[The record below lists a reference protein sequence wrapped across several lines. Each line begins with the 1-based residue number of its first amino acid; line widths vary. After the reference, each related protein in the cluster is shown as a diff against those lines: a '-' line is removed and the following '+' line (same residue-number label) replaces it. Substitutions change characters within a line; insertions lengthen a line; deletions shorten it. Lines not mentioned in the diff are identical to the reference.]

1 MKQKKMILDVNEK
14 PHIAKWIV
22 LAFQHVFAMFGATV
36 LVPLLVNA
44 SAGTEVLSTGVTLL
58 ASGIGTLIYI
68 LCTRGK
74 SPVYL
79 GSSFA
84 FISPLIAAYALGG
97 MSGAMT
103 GIMIVGLIYIIV
115 ATIIHFTGKKWINK
129 LLPPVVIGP
138 MIMIIG
144 LSLASTAVGNIG
156 LASEQIDWKIV
167 VVALFTFL
175 VTALCAVRG
184 RKFFKVIPFLVGIV
198 SGYILSIC
206 LGLVDFTAVKEASFF
221 SLPNFSIP
229 FLHYNPNFLIGI
241 TMAPIALVTIAEHIG
256 DHKALSS
263 IIGKDLIEEPGLDKT
278 LLGDGLATFV
288 AGALGAPANT
298 TYGENTAVVG
308 MTKVASVWVIGLAAI
323 IAMILG
329 FLGKFTALIS
339 SIPWAVLGG
348 VTVLLY
354 GFIAVNGLKVLIE
367 SKTDF
372 GKTKNVVVASAMLV
386 LGLGGAAIS
395 FVSGNVT
402 VSISGMS
409 LAAIVGILL
418 NLLLPNEKE
427 EVTAEPEKCECKEC
441 NCESADGKV
450 AGKDEIVKVDELKQE
465 INEIL
470 KDEVD
475 EVVEED
481 SKEEKNEEKIEETQI
496 VLEEVLKET
505 MDETEI
511 EKIEPKEVVE
521 LKHPLVEHKLAILRD
536 KNTGTKEFREIVS
549 ELATMLCY
557 EAMKNADTYE
567 EEIETPIQKTKV
579 NKIDEN
585 NYVFLPILRAGTGM
599 LDGIINIM
607 PNAKIGHIGMYRDE
621 ETFKPTMY
629 FFKVP
634 KNIEDKEVIVLDP
647 MVATGGSIIDTV
659 EQLKQKGV
667 KKIKV
672 LCIILAPEGL
682 KAINEKY
689 PDVQIYC
696 TKIDERLNEKAY
708 IVPGL
713 GDAGDRIFG
722 TK

>member
-1 MKQKKMILDVNEK
+1 MEKRKMILDVNER
-14 PHIAKWIV
+14 PHIAKWII

-44 SAGTEVLSTGVTLL
+44 AAGTEFLSTGVTLL

-103 GIMIVGLIYIIV
+103 GIMIVGLIYVVV

-144 LSLASTAVGNIG
+144 LSLASTAVANIG
-156 LASEQIDWKIV
+156 LASDNIDWKIV

-175 VTALCAVRG
+175 VTAICAVRG
-184 RKFFKVIPFLVGIV
+184 RKFFKVIPFLIGIV

-221 SLPNFSIP
+221 SLPSFSIP

-278 LLGDGLATFV
+278 LMGDGIATFV
-288 AGALGAPANT
+288 AGVLGAPANT

-367 SKTDF
+367 SQTDF

-427 EVTAEPEKCECKEC
+427 DVVAEAEKCECSEC
-441 NCESADGKV
+441 NCSSNDGKV
-450 AGKDEIVKVDELKQE
+450 AGRDEIVKVDELKEE

-470 KDEVD
+470 KDEI
-475 EVVEED
+475 EEE
-481 SKEEKNEEKIEETQI
+481 KEEE
-496 VLEEVLKET
+496 VLEEVLEE
-505 MDETEI
+505 DN
-511 EKIEPKEVVE
+511 KINAKEVVE

-567 EEIETPIQKTKV
+567 EEIETPIQKTTV

-634 KNIEDKEVIVLDP
+634 KNIEEKEVIVLDP

-667 KKIKV
+667 KNIKV

-696 TKIDERLNEKAY
+696 TKIDEKLNEKAY